1 MAGRRQHYIPQ
12 FLQRGFLSTTLEEAE
27 RTWLHRLGAE
37 ARLVSI
43 RDVGVR
49 ENFYSKPAP
58 DGTTTLDGLIT
69 EQEGNFNAELSA
81 IRRGT
86 AGTPIEPHVAAR
98 LVTHF
103 ALRTAHVRSVF
114 GNSAAQVVDEIAGLF
129 TDTDGLRDYLGV
141 DQPHRARTEAPLVDQ
156 VLKAIPLAA
165 IPAPPQLVK
174 RIVAFWIR
182 ENFDEFYS
190 NQLAVVSQVMDE
202 IGKGVVAMV
211 RDGHNKALSMSDTS
225 RWESDLSLLHWRTHS
240 VVGAVLPDCVV
251 LARETGGTFT
261 PLALSDREK
270 VDLVVLPVAHDRLL
284 VGSSFTNEDVSI
296 DAVNEASASC
306 SDSFFISHE
315 AHHGLGLS
323 DLIGQRCSQAIN
335 EVLADA
341 RSSIRRPEGVQLGSA
356 SPGRAFEVE
365 LVGAFSFSLSCL
377 NFGDTDTC
385 ARLGEVLRTVVQE
398 VGREM
403 PLSALDGVTFATD
416 YASALETFDRGD
428 LSLGVDR
435 TEERSYG
442 RAVAKCLR
450 VVRGTEVKEHIVVD
464 SIIANALLMD
474 DEAARASAVHT
485 LVSMLACVAHAAVYE
500 KQLEGQS
507 TQAAD
512 SVGAMLHRATSKAPG
527 RYFAAR
533 ESAFADPT
541 AGERYADLV
550 RDSVAFARESIQE
563 ARLVYRTSN
572 ELDQLVKVSLIHMS
586 HVLAHAAEWLGH
598 RDGLPSQEAF
608 PGSSLIEDLRVLGLN
623 SWLELFGRDL
633 RRLYDDSGQFTSANV
648 LALTS
653 HVERL
658 LWTVQIC
665 PWVMEDGAAYVSV
678 PMGEDERLLAIRSP
692 TVRR

>member
-1 MAGRRQHYIPQ
+1 MAGKRQHYIPQ
-12 FLQRGFLSTTLEEAE
+12 FLQRGFLATTPEEAE
-27 RTWLHRLGAE
+27 RTWLHRRGTK

-49 ENFYSKPAP
+49 EHFYSNLAP

-69 EQEGNFNAELSA
+69 ELESNFNAELSV

-86 AGTPIEPHVAAR
+86 AEAPIEPQVAAR

-114 GNSAAQVVDEIAGLF
+114 SKGAAQVIEEIAGLF

-141 DQPHRARTEAPLVDQ
+141 DEPSRARAESPLVDQ
-156 VLKAIPLAA
+156 VLKAISLAA
-165 IPAPPQLVK
+165 ISAPPPLLK
-174 RIVAFWIR
+174 RVVAFLIR
-182 ENFDEFYS
+182 ENFDEFYRK
-190 NQLAVVSQVMDE
+190 QHTVITQVVDG
-202 IGKGVVAMV
+202 IGKGVASMV
-211 RDGHNKALSMSDTS
+211 RDGHNKALLTSDTS

-270 VDLVVLPVAHDRLL
+270 VDLVVLPIAHDRLL
-284 VGSSFTNEDVSI
+284 VGSAFTNVDVSI
-296 DAVNEASASC
+296 DAINEASASC
-306 SDSFFISHE
+306 SDSFFISHD
-315 AHHGLGLS
+315 AHHGFALS
-323 DLIGQRCSQAIN
+323 GLIGQRCSQAIDA
-335 EVLADA
+335 VLADA
-341 RSSIRRPEGVQLGSA
+341 RSSIRRPEGVQTVSL

-365 LVGAFSFSLSCL
+365 SVGAFSFSLSCL
-377 NFGDTDTC
+377 NFGDAETC
-385 ARLGEVLRTVVQE
+385 ARLGEVLRAVVQE
-398 VGREM
+398 VGRDM
-403 PLSALDGVTFATD
+403 PLSALDGVTFAVD

-428 LSLGVDR
+428 PTLGVDR

-450 VVRGTEVKEHIVVD
+450 VVRGAEVREHIVVD

-474 DEAARASAVHT
+474 DEAVRASAVHT
-485 LVSMLACVAHAAVYE
+485 IVSMLACVAHAAVYE
-500 KQLEGQS
+500 RQLVGQT

-512 SVGAMLHRATSKAPG
+512 SVAAMLHRAASKAPG

-533 ESAFADPT
+533 ESAFADPS

-550 RDSVAFARESIQE
+550 RDSLAFARESIQE
-563 ARLVYRTSN
+563 RRLAYRMSN
-572 ELDQLVKVSLIHMS
+572 DLDQLVEVSLFHMS
-586 HVLAHAAEWLGH
+586 HVMAHAAEWLGH

-608 PGSSLIEDLRVLGLN
+608 PGSSLPEDLRVLGLN
-623 SWLELFGRDL
+623 LWLELFGRDL

-665 PWVMEDGAAYVSV
+665 PWVMEDGTAYVSV
-678 PMGEDERLLAIRSP
+678 PMGEDERLLASR
-692 TVRR
+692 VA